1 MDDHE
6 SIFPDPNILWNQ
18 IRESE
23 RTAPDDRPVV
33 LVIEDDLSTRMVM
46 RHALRGVV
54 RTDAAGTKADALR
67 MAMSTPYDGLLVDLR
82 LPDGDGMEV
91 VQELRQRTPY
101 WGVPMVAV
109 TAHGL
114 PEDSGP
120 FLDVGFDAYVA
131 KPFEKEDL
139 CTLVR
144 HLVVKSDDAIDKGR
158 KLVHRDAAREQ
169 DSATEDDDGATREA
183 PPTRQMSFPLS
194 EEEPETE
201 TESEA

>member
-6 SIFPDPNILWNQ
+6 SIFPNPNILWNQ

-23 RTAPDDRPVV
+23 RTAPDDRPIV

-46 RHALRGVV
+46 RHALRDVV

-67 MAMSTPYDGLLVDLR
+67 MAASTPYDGLLVDQR
-82 LPDGDGMEV
+82 LPDGEGTEL
-91 VQELRQRTPY
+91 VQELRQRSPY

-114 PEDSGP
+114 PKESGP
-120 FLDVGFDAYVA
+120 FLEAGFDAYLA
-131 KPFEKEDL
+131 KPFEKSDL

-144 HLVVKSDDAIDKGR
+144 HLVVEGDDAVDKGR
-158 KLVHRDAAREQ
+158 KLVHRDSAYEQ
-169 DSATEDDDGATREA
+169 EDTETDDGASPEV
-183 PPTRQMSFPLS
+183 PPTRQMSSPFS
-194 EEEPETE
+194 EEDDAETE
-201 TESEA
+201 AETTA